1 MDLDKLGKK
10 WPQIFLIAVCM
21 CVCYLTLQLT
31 AHRELEPICLPSEFE
46 FGHMTYFGQQNISTG
61 DVSIGLKKCLLLI
74 GACYLLLLGMLQ
86 PPYKEAQVNLLDDE
100 RPMGR
105 DSAIPAVLAEA
116 PDM

>member
-21 CVCYLTLQLT
+21 FLCYLTLQLP
-31 AHRELEPICLPSEFE
+31 AHQELESICLPSKFE
-46 FGHMTYFGQQNISTG
+46 FGHMTYFGQQNMSTG
-61 DVSIGLKKCLLLI
+61 DVSRGLKKCLLT